1 MELDGTLVF
10 EIHAIL
16 DIGSDG
22 DEIRRAT
29 SVVTESVA
37 GEAKMSVEATSKSF
51 DVTSK

>member
-22 DEIRRAT
+22 DKIRRAT